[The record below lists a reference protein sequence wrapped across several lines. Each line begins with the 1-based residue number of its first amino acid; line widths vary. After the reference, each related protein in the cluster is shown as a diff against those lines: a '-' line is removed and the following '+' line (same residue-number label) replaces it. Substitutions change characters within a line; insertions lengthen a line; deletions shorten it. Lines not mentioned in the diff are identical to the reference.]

1 MALILSIDT
10 SQEKAMVTLAEGP
23 VLLASAENAQQ
34 QDHAA
39 WIHRQIGE
47 LLSASGRSFK
57 DINAI
62 STVAGP
68 GSYTGIRVGMA
79 TAKGLCYVLGCPLIS
94 LSSLELMAYDAVQQ
108 GVEQSCLC
116 PMIDARRMEVFTA
129 VFDRQLNALM
139 PPAAIVLQE
148 NSFDQWLEGDSVAF
162 FGSGSGKYKNLLKSV
177 HAVFIN
183 LSVNPQSLADLS
195 AEMHARQ
202 RFSDLAYAEPNYL
215 KAFYTTVKAK

>member
-10 SQEKAMVTLAEGP
+10 SQESAIVALADGP
-23 VLLASAENAQQ
+23 VLLAAAENAQQ
-34 QDHAA
+34 QDHAV
-39 WIHRQIGE
+39 WIHRQIGD
-47 LLSASGRSFK
+47 LLAAIGKSFK
-57 DINAI
+57 DIDAI

-79 TAKGLCYVLGCPLIS
+79 TAKGLCYVLGCPLIC
-94 LSSLELMAYDAVQQ
+94 LDSLELMAYDALQK
-108 GVEQSCLC
+108 GVEQAFLC

-129 VFDRQLNALM
+129 VFDRRPNALM

-148 NSFDQWLEGDSVAF
+148 NSFDQWLERDPVAF
-162 FGSGSGKYKNLLKSV
+162 FGSGSGKYKDLLKSV
-177 HAVFIN
+177 HAVFLN
-183 LSVNPQSLADLS
+183 LSVNPQSLAGLS

-215 KAFYTTVKAK
+215 KAFYTTAKAK

>member
-10 SQEKAMVTLAEGP
+10 SQERAMVALAEGP

-34 QDHAA
+34 QDHAV
-39 WIHRQIGE
+39 WIHRQIGD
-47 LLSASGRSFK
+47 LLAANGKSFK
-57 DINAI
+57 DIHAI

-94 LSSLELMAYDAVQQ
+94 LDSLELMAYDALQQ
-108 GVEQSCLC
+108 GVGQTYLC

-139 PPAAIVLQE
+139 PPSAIILQE
-148 NSFDQWLEGDSVAF
+148 NSFGQWLEKDSVAF
-162 FGSGSGKYKNLLKSV
+162 FGSGSRKYKDLLKSV
-177 HAVFIN
+177 HASFLY
-183 LSVNPQSLADLS
+183 LSVNPQSLVGLS

-215 KAFYTTVKAK
+215 KAFYTTAKAK